1 MFEWTSFGWIC
12 YHGSLESLTIELDC
26 HCGWRR
32 SSLSESYADVRFCLG
47 VCVCVCAILSR
58 CVCGHR
64 LVGFVI
70 GVALSC

>member
-1 MFEWTSFGWIC
+1 MCEWTSFGWIC
-12 YHGSLESLTIELDC
+12 YHGRLESLTIELDC
-26 HCGWRR
+26 HCGWRH

-47 VCVCVCAILSR
+47 VC
-58 CVCGHR
+58 GHR